1 MILLA
6 ISPATVRPTLQLA
19 EGVVLRIGTVLM
31 ISVNLLLFRRVFG
44 PLEQLTGLMRR
55 VDLYAPGRRLEL
67 ARADP

>member
-1 MILLA
+1 
-6 ISPATVRPTLQLA
+6 
-19 EGVVLRIGTVLM
+19 M